1 MKLYMYNNTKHFIFK
16 NSILLNILTQKL
28 VFLGYLSI
36 VKSKQLLRNSFIYL
50 HKWFQLKKSYFFSR
64 TVTNKNWGLRWS
76 LGKTPRVQV

>member
-50 HKWFQLKKSYFFSR
+50 HKWF
-64 TVTNKNWGLRWS
+64 
-76 LGKTPRVQV
+76 